1 MLKYFKAISDIIKN
15 YQFYSFQ
22 VLLNETIFITLYNKK
37 YNKFEYLNSDFL
49 SDSIPCPYLFLKKIN
64 NFIKKKNIDQICDL
78 GSGFGKILYFFG
90 KIKKINIDGV
100 ELEKKIYDLSLN
112 LQCDK
117 IKIYNQDILTF
128 DLNTKK
134 YELFIFNDPLKNSSD
149 LLKLILRIKKNYK
162 SVYLIFINLDFNKQ
176 KLIKKNLII
185 NDQFVASSNK
195 NIFFCSMK

>member
-22 VLLNETIFITLYNKK
+22 VLLNETIFITLFNKK

-64 NFIKKKNIDQICDL
+64 NFIKRKNIDQICDL

-117 IKIYNQDILTF
+117 INIYNQDILTF
-128 DLNTKK
+128 DLKTKNYK
-134 YELFIFNDPLKNSSD
+134 LFIFNDPLKNSSD